1 MQNALKRVGEMLAN
15 GGLLITGSNQEP
27 GSVVHGGRYKKVG
40 NAFVQLWDIW
50 KWFAD
55 SLEHS
60 GVVLNS

>member
-27 GSVVHGGRYKKVG
+27 GSVVHGGVYKKVG
-40 NAFVQLWDIW
+40 TFRSVVDIW

-55 SLEHS
+55 SF
-60 GVVLNS
+60 GDFWCRA